1 MSSFFFGTL
10 TFFGALLFLAQCLAR
25 KKYEFRFFGTHTFIS
40 TMFGPNKYDVS
51 LGTHPFFLEP
61 IFSFWH
67 NVWPEKV

>member
-10 TFFGALLFLAQCLAR
+10 IFGALLFLAQCLAR

-51 LGTHPFFLEP
+51 LGIHPFFLEP